1 MHVSRIANCKNII
14 VAKDK
19 AKNDSQLGRTN
30 VVDKSEAQAVGTRKV
45 CFYFQKSI
53 CIFNELKIHKPNI
66 YILSSLFHSFTL
78 TANSSTTSKETCSE
92 LDKPGDTWVR
102 KGDGFV

>member
-53 CIFNELKIHKPNI
+53 CIFYRNKDPQTQYLHT
-66 YILSSLFHSFTL
+66 FFTL
-78 TANSSTTSKETCSE
+78 SLIYANSQFIDDIERNVLGT
-92 LDKPGDTWVR
+92 
-102 KGDGFV
+102 